1 MASDTKRQAFE
12 VIAEIEQKWRKRC
25 RFAMW
30 SWSVEHLTFLVARWT
45 YKDPKASERQA
56 LFRQLILEGV
66 EWRLLNKAP
75 SHWLYM
81 HKEHIRELMQVAG
94 LNTSEPEFVSKV
106 TDFSVIE
113 LPKLAREAVAV

>member
-1 MASDTKRQAFE
+1 MSTAKKRQAFE

-30 SWSVEHLTFLVARWT
+30 SWSVEHLEFLVARWA

-56 LFRQLILEGV
+56 LFSQFILEGV

-81 HKEHIRELMQVAG
+81 HKEHMRDLMQGAG
-94 LNTSEPEFVSKV
+94 LNTSEPEYVSKV

-113 LPKLAREAVAV
+113 LPKRQMVCVG